1 MKKVLFVCT
10 ANICRSPMS
19 EAIFNALADD
29 MGISARAESAGTAA
43 LRGRS
48 MAPNA
53 VTALVEAGIYPEA
66 HRARQVNEPLLMD
79 SELVLAMTP
88 QHVAELGS
96 LYGGLACRI
105 YTLPEYATS
114 TSTREGIPD
123 PYGHTMA
130 AYRSSVRQ
138 LYKYVEGIAN
148 RLAR

>member
-19 EAIFNALADD
+19 EAIFNALAGD
-29 MGISARAESAGTAA
+29 MGLSVQAESAGTAA
-43 LRGRS
+43 LKGKP

-53 VTALVEAGIYPEA
+53 VSALVEAGIYPED
-66 HRARQVNEPLLMD
+66 HRARQVSEALLKEF
-79 SELVLAMTP
+79 ELTLAMTP
-88 QHVAELGS
+88 QHVTELS
-96 LYGGLACRI
+96 SIYGKLAHEVC
-105 YTLPEYATS
+105 TLPEYATGAPNG
-114 TSTREGIPD
+114 EGIPD

-138 LYKYVEGIAN
+138 LYEYIERIAN

>member
-19 EAIFNALADD
+19 EAIFNALAGD
-29 MGISARAESAGTAA
+29 MGISVRAESAGTAA
-43 LRGRS
+43 LWGRG

-53 VTALVEAGIYPEA
+53 VAALVEAGIYPEA
-66 HRARQVNEPLLMD
+66 HRARQVSDALLKD

-88 QHVAELGS
+88 QHVAEIGS
-96 LYGGLACRI
+96 LYRGLAREV
-105 YTLPEYATS
+105 YTLPEYATG

-138 LYKYVEGIAN
+138 LYEYIEGIAN